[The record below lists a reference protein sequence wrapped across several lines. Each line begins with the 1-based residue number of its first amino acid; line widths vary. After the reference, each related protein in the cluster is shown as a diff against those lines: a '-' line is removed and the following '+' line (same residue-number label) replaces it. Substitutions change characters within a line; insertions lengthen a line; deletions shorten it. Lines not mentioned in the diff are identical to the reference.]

1 MPNEHLAETKAV
13 KNAMTDLLLAT
24 ANPDK
29 LIELRSLLAEHAPW
43 IRALDPPMLGIQLEV
58 AEDGDTYAE
67 NAARKA
73 LAYYHAARLPVLAD
87 DSGLEVEA
95 LDSAPGLH
103 SARYDPAP
111 NATSAS
117 RRARLIAAL
126 QPYPRPWRAAFHCT
140 LALADRQGSLH
151 FVEGRCLGEIIP
163 EERGSGGFGY
173 DPIFLLP
180 DLGLTMA
187 ELTLAQ
193 KNRRS
198 HRALAVIAAI
208 PLLKS
213 L

>member
-1 MPNEHLAETKAV
+1 
-13 KNAMTDLLLAT
+13 MTDLLLAT
-24 ANPDK
+24 NNPGK

-43 IRALDPPMLGIQLEV
+43 IRVLDPEMLGIQLEV
-58 AEDGDTYAE
+58 AEDGNSYAE

-73 LAYYHAARLPVLAD
+73 LAYYQASRLPTLAD

-95 LDSAPGLH
+95 LNGAPGLH

-111 NATSAS
+111 NATSAT

-126 QPYPRPWRAAFHCT
+126 QPYPRPWRAVFHCT
-140 LALADRQGSLH
+140 LAIADRQGKLH
-151 FVEGRCLGEIIP
+151 FVEGRCPGEIIS

-180 DLGLTMA
+180 DLGMTMA
-187 ELTLAQ
+187 ELALSQ

-198 HRALAVIAAI
+198 HRALAVMAAV
-208 PLLKS
+208 PLLKE

>member
-1 MPNEHLAETKAV
+1 MI
-13 KNAMTDLLLAT
+13 DLLLAT
-24 ANPDK
+24 TNPGK
-29 LIELRSLLAEHAPW
+29 LNELRSLLSEHAPW
-43 IRALDPPMLGIQLEV
+43 IRALTPTALGIELEV
-58 AEDGDTYAE
+58 AEDGATYAE

-73 LAYYHAARLPVLAD
+73 LAYYRVARLPTLAD

-95 LDSAPGLH
+95 LGGAPGLH

-117 RRARLIAAL
+117 RRARLLAAL

-140 LALADRQGSLH
+140 LAIADRQGELH
-151 FVEGRCLGEIIP
+151 FIEGRCPGEIIP

-173 DPIFLLP
+173 DPVFLLP

-187 ELTLAQ
+187 ELTLTQ

-198 HRALAVIAAI
+198 HRALAVLAAI
-208 PLLKS
+208 PLLQK

>member
-1 MPNEHLAETKAV
+1 MI
-13 KNAMTDLLLAT
+13 DLLLAT
-24 ANPDK
+24 TNPGK
-29 LIELRSLLAEHAPW
+29 LTELRSLLAEHTPW
-43 IRALDPPMLGIQLEV
+43 IRPLDPAMLGIRLEV
-58 AEDGDTYAE
+58 VEDGATYAE

-73 LAYYHAARLPVLAD
+73 LAYYRASYLPVLAD

-95 LDSAPGLH
+95 LNGAPGLH

-111 NATSAS
+111 DATSAS
-117 RRARLIAAL
+117 RRARLLAAL

-140 LALADRQGSLH
+140 LAIADRQGNLH
-151 FVEGRCLGEIIP
+151 FAEGRCPGEIIP

-173 DPIFLLP
+173 DPVFLLP

-187 ELTLAQ
+187 ELTLTQ

-198 HRALAVIAAI
+198 HRALAVLAAVA
-208 PLLKS
+208 LLKE